1 MTTTSFDLKLLSPSK
16 TLASVKAKSAILPG
30 SMGYMT
36 ILPDH
41 AAMIAE
47 LQAGEVDVDGANGH
61 ERYFVSGGYVK
72 VDHNRVIVL
81 ADNIEAAKSID
92 LAKAEDAF
100 RQAQEV
106 LASGQADLDY
116 TEANRKLREAEARL
130 AIAKGKPS

>member
-16 TLASVKAKSAILPG
+16 TLASVKAKSVILPG
-30 SMGYMT
+30 SLGYMT
-36 ILPDH
+36 VLPDH

-61 ERYFVSGGYVK
+61 ERYFISGGYVK

-92 LAKAEDAF
+92 VAKAEEAL
-100 RQAQEV
+100 RRAQDV
-106 LASGQADLDY
+106 LTAGQADLDFQ
-116 TEANRKLREAEARL
+116 EANRKLREAEARL
-130 AIAKGKPS
+130 QIAKGQSH